1 MTSTVDPI
9 RLPQKAASNDTEI
22 DRAALAILL
31 VEIARNIDPDHH
43 ARFDG
48 VPTADRRMETLRQLL
63 VGREISELSRV
74 THLLGEPEQL
84 AEAVGG
90 VLPSAAARAPHAQL
104 GEALAPAVE
113 RAVQRSIQKSPRTL
127 TDILYPVFL
136 PAIRKS
142 IGEKI
147 DQTFQSLNETLR
159 HIFTWHGLKW
169 RFESWRT
176 GASFSEVVLKHSL
189 VYRVEHVFL
198 INRNSG
204 LLIAHVTADNAT
216 SEDPQLISSMLSA
229 IQDFVKDSFNEKEQS
244 GLDTIRFGELR
255 LWSEVG
261 PFATLVAVIRGN
273 PPEELHE
280 IVRDVLLRI
289 HDEYSQALEQF
300 DGDGSQLAGIETQ
313 LQTCVELKQ
322 EDSNQGFPWLVA
334 AAVLLVLIPAG
345 GWFFLSWQSGQ
356 RWQAYVSRLEAQ
368 PGIIVAEQKVRDG
381 QFYIS
386 GLRDP
391 LGADPQSLLSG
402 THVDPARVHS
412 QWQFYQ
418 SLEPEFVLK
427 RLTASLAP
435 PDTVRLSIVKDRI
448 VAEGEAADTWIDRA
462 RAAARQLSA
471 GGPEFDISKVRDVS
485 PEARAAEHW
494 QAYVSRLE
502 AQPGIIVAEQKVR
515 DGQFYISGLRDPLGA
530 DPQSLLSGTHVDP
543 ARVHSQW
550 QFYQSLEPE
559 FVLKRLTASLAPPD
573 TVRLS
578 IVQGRIVAEGEAAD
592 TWIDR
597 ARAAARQLSAGGPE
611 FDISKV
617 RDVSPEARAAEHWQA
632 YVSRLEAQ
640 PGIIVAEQ
648 KVRDGQFY
656 ISGLRDPLGADPQS
670 LLSGTHVDPARV
682 HSQWQFYQSLE
693 PEFVLKRLTASLA
706 PPDTVR
712 LSIVKDRIV
721 AEGEAADTWID
732 RARAAARQLSAGG
745 PEFDISKVRD
755 VSPEARAAEH
765 WQAYVSRL
773 EAQPGIIVAEQ
784 KVRDGQF
791 YISGLRDPL
800 GADPQSLLS
809 GTHVDPARVH
819 SQWQFY
825 QSLEPEFVLKRLTA
839 SLAPPDTVRLSIVKD
854 RIVAEGEA
862 PANWI
867 NRARAAAEQL
877 SADGVVLDVSQ
888 LRELNLAELNYL
900 REAIQATDIFFYSG
914 KAVPGPEQMPVLDR
928 LADQIKEFAQNARKS
943 GVTSRF
949 MLTGHADATGRE
961 TANVSISAARA
972 ETVRALLNKR
982 GVAPELLLVR
992 GAGTFEPVV
1001 PENSRT
1007 GSSTNRRVSIT
1018 VSLE

>member
-9 RLPQKAASNDTEI
+9 SLPQKAASNDTEI

-43 ARFDG
+43 VRFDG

-198 INRNSG
+198 IDRNSG

-322 EDSNQGFPWLVA
+322 EDSNQGFPWLVV

-356 RWQAYVSRLEAQ
+356 RWQAYVSRLGTQ

-402 THVDPARVHS
+402 TQVDPARVHS

-435 PDTVRLSIVKDRI
+435 PKTVRLSIVKDRI

-515 DGQFYISGLRDPLGA
+515 DGQ
-530 DPQSLLSGTHVDP
+530 
-543 ARVHSQW
+543 
-550 QFYQSLEPE
+550 
-559 FVLKRLTASLAPPD
+559 
-573 TVRLS
+573 
-578 IVQGRIVAEGEAAD
+578 
-592 TWIDR
+592 
-597 ARAAARQLSAGGPE
+597 
-611 FDISKV
+611 
-617 RDVSPEARAAEHWQA
+617 
-632 YVSRLEAQ
+632 
-640 PGIIVAEQ
+640 
-648 KVRDGQFY
+648 
-656 ISGLRDPLGADPQS
+656 
-670 LLSGTHVDPARV
+670 
-682 HSQWQFYQSLE
+682 
-693 PEFVLKRLTASLA
+693 
-706 PPDTVR
+706 
-712 LSIVKDRIV
+712 
-721 AEGEAADTWID
+721 
-732 RARAAARQLSAGG
+732 
-745 PEFDISKVRD
+745 
-755 VSPEARAAEH
+755 
-765 WQAYVSRL
+765 
-773 EAQPGIIVAEQ
+773 
-784 KVRDGQF
+784 
-791 YISGLRDPL
+791 
-800 GADPQSLLS
+800 
-809 GTHVDPARVH
+809 
-819 SQWQFY
+819 
-825 QSLEPEFVLKRLTA
+825 
-839 SLAPPDTVRLSIVKD
+839 
-854 RIVAEGEA
+854 
-862 PANWI
+862 
-867 NRARAAAEQL
+867 
-877 SADGVVLDVSQ
+877 
-888 LRELNLAELNYL
+888 
-900 REAIQATDIFFYSG
+900 
-914 KAVPGPEQMPVLDR
+914 
-928 LADQIKEFAQNARKS
+928 
-943 GVTSRF
+943 
-949 MLTGHADATGRE
+949 
-961 TANVSISAARA
+961 
-972 ETVRALLNKR
+972 
-982 GVAPELLLVR
+982 
-992 GAGTFEPVV
+992 
-1001 PENSRT
+1001 
-1007 GSSTNRRVSIT
+1007 
-1018 VSLE
+1018 

>member
-9 RLPQKAASNDTEI
+9 SLPQRAASNDTEI
-22 DRAALAILL
+22 DREALANLL
-31 VEIARNIDPDHH
+31 VEIARNVDPDYR
-43 ARFDG
+43 ARLDG
-48 VPTADRRMETLRQLL
+48 VPTADPRMETLRQLL

-74 THLLGEPEQL
+74 THLLDEPEQL
-84 AEAVGG
+84 ASAVGG

-169 RFESWRT
+169 RLEAWRT

-280 IVRDVLLRI
+280 IFRDLLLRI
-289 HDEYSQALEQF
+289 HDECSQALEQF
-300 DGDGSQLAGIETQ
+300 DGDSSQLVGVETL

-322 EDSNQGFPWLVA
+322 EDSNQGFPWLVV

-345 GWFFLSWQSGQ
+345 GWFLLSWQSGQ
-356 RWQAYVSRLEAQ
+356 RWQAYVSRLSTQ
-368 PGIIVAEQKVRDG
+368 PGIIVAEQKVHDG
-381 QFYIS
+381 QFYIA

-391 LGADPQSLLSG
+391 LAADPQALLSG
-402 THVDPARVHS
+402 TQVDPARVHS

-435 PDTVRLSIVKDRI
+435 PDSVRLSIVNDRI
-448 VAEGEAADTWIDRA
+448 VAEGEAPDTWIDRA

-471 GGPEFDISKVRDVS
+471 GGPVFDISKVRDVS

-502 AQPGIIVAEQKVR
+502 AQPGIIVAQQR
-515 DGQFYISGLRDPLGA
+515 ARGGHFYIAGLRDPLAA
-530 DPQSLLSGTHVDP
+530 DPQSLLSGTKVDP

-550 QFYQSLEPE
+550 QFYQSLDPK
-559 FVLKRLTASLAPPD
+559 FVLKRLTASLTPPKS
-573 TVRLS
+573 VRLS
-578 IVQGRIVAEGEAAD
+578 IVEDRIVAEGEAPD

-597 ARAAARQLSAGGPE
+597 ARAAARQLSAGGPV

-617 RDVSPEARAAEHWQA
+617 RDVSPEARAAEHWQT

-640 PGIIVAEQ
+640 PGIIVAQ
-648 KVRDGQFY
+648 QRARGGHFY
-656 ISGLRDPLGADPQS
+656 ISGLRDPQAADPQA
-670 LLSGTHVDPARV
+670 LLSGTGVDPARV
-682 HSQWQFYQSLE
+682 HSQWQFYQSLD
-693 PEFVLKRLTASLA
+693 PKFVLKRLVASLA
-706 PPDTVR
+706 PPKSVR
-712 LSIVKDRIV
+712 LMTIQDRIV
-721 AEGEAADTWID
+721 A
-732 RARAAARQLSAGG
+732 
-745 PEFDISKVRD
+745 V
-755 VSPEARAAEH
+755 
-765 WQAYVSRL
+765 
-773 EAQPGIIVAEQ
+773 
-784 KVRDGQF
+784 
-791 YISGLRDPL
+791 
-800 GADPQSLLS
+800 
-809 GTHVDPARVH
+809 
-819 SQWQFY
+819 
-825 QSLEPEFVLKRLTA
+825 
-839 SLAPPDTVRLSIVKD
+839 
-854 RIVAEGEA
+854 GEA
-862 PANWI
+862 PAAWI
-867 NRARAAAEQL
+867 NRARVASQQL
-877 SADGVVLDVSQ
+877 SADGLSLDISE
-888 LRELNLAELNYL
+888 LRESTPQELTHL
-900 REAIQATDIFFYSG
+900 RDAIQAVDIFFDSG
-914 KAVPGPEQMPVLDR
+914 KAVPGPEQLPVLDK
-928 LADQIKEFAQNARKS
+928 LANQLKELAKDAREA
-943 GVTSRF
+943 GVTAQF
-949 MLTGHADATGRE
+949 MLTGHSDATGRE
-961 TANVSISAARA
+961 TAKVSISAARA
-972 ETVRALLNKR
+972 ETVRALLKKR
-982 GVAPELLLVR
+982 GVDPELLLVR
-992 GAGTFEPVV
+992 GAGTFEPA
-1001 PENSRT
+1001 EAEDSRT
-1007 GSSTNRRVSIT
+1007 GSSANRRVSVT
-1018 VSLE
+1018 VNFH

>member
-1 MTSTVDPI
+1 MTSSLDPI
-9 RLPQKAASNDTEI
+9 RLPQSAASIDTEI
-22 DRAALAILL
+22 DRAALALLL
-31 VEIARNIDPDHH
+31 VEIARNVDPEHH
-43 ARFDG
+43 ARFDD
-48 VPTADRRMETLRQLL
+48 VPASDHRMETLRQLL

-74 THLLGEPEQL
+74 THLLGEAEQF
-84 AEAVGG
+84 ADAVGG
-90 VLPSAAARAPHAQL
+90 VLPSATARAPHVQL

-113 RAVQRSIQKSPRTL
+113 RAVQRSIQKSPGTL

-198 INRNSG
+198 INRKSG

-229 IQDFVKDSFNEKEQS
+229 IQDFVKDSFHEKEQS

-289 HDEYSQALEQF
+289 HDEYALALEQF
-300 DGDGSQLAGIETQ
+300 DGDNSQLVGIETR
-313 LQTCVELKQ
+313 LQTCVDMKQ
-322 EDSNQGFPWLVA
+322 EDSQQGFPWLVV
-334 AAVLLVLIPAG
+334 AAVLLVSIPAAV
-345 GWFFLSWQSGQ
+345 WLFLSWQSGQ
-356 RWQAYVSRLEAQ
+356 RWHAYVSRLEAQ
-368 PGIIVAEQKVRDG
+368 PGIIVAQQTARGG
-381 QFYIS
+381 QFYVS

-391 LGADPQSLLSG
+391 LATDPQSLLSG
-402 THVDPARVHS
+402 TQVDPAQVHS

-435 PDTVRLSIVKDRI
+435 PGSVLLSIVEGRI
-448 VAEGEAADTWIDRA
+448 VAEGEAPDTWIERA

-471 GGPEFDISKVRDVS
+471 GGPEFDISKVRDMS
-485 PEARAAEHW
+485 PEARAAERW
-494 QAYVSRLE
+494 QAYVSRLV
-502 AQPGIIVAEQKVR
+502 AQPGIIVAEQTAR
-515 DGQFYISGLRDPLGA
+515 GGQFYISGLRDPLGA
-530 DPQSLLSGTHVDP
+530 DPQSLLSGTQVDP
-543 ARVHSQW
+543 ARVHSRW

-559 FVLKRLTASLAPPD
+559 FVLKRLTASLAPPES
-573 TVRLS
+573 VLLS
-578 IVQGRIVAEGEAAD
+578 IVQGR
-592 TWIDR
+592 
-597 ARAAARQLSAGGPE
+597 L
-611 FDISKV
+611 
-617 RDVSPEARAAEHWQA
+617 
-632 YVSRLEAQ
+632 
-640 PGIIVAEQ
+640 
-648 KVRDGQFY
+648 
-656 ISGLRDPLGADPQS
+656 
-670 LLSGTHVDPARV
+670 
-682 HSQWQFYQSLE
+682 
-693 PEFVLKRLTASLA
+693 
-706 PPDTVR
+706 
-712 LSIVKDRIV
+712 
-721 AEGEAADTWID
+721 
-732 RARAAARQLSAGG
+732 
-745 PEFDISKVRD
+745 
-755 VSPEARAAEH
+755 
-765 WQAYVSRL
+765 
-773 EAQPGIIVAEQ
+773 
-784 KVRDGQF
+784 
-791 YISGLRDPL
+791 
-800 GADPQSLLS
+800 
-809 GTHVDPARVH
+809 
-819 SQWQFY
+819 
-825 QSLEPEFVLKRLTA
+825 
-839 SLAPPDTVRLSIVKD
+839 
-854 RIVAEGEA
+854 VAEGEA

-914 KAVPGPEQMPVLDR
+914 KAVPGPEQTPVLDR
-928 LADQIKEFAQNARKS
+928 LADQIKEFAQKARKS
-943 GVTSRF
+943 GATARF

-961 TANVSISAARA
+961 TANVSISASRA

-982 GVAPELLLVR
+982 GVAPELLVVR

-1018 VSLE
+1018 ISLE

>member
-9 RLPQKAASNDTEI
+9 SLPKRTASNDTEI
-22 DRAALAILL
+22 DREALARLL
-31 VEIARNIDPDHH
+31 IEIARNVDPDYR

-48 VPTADRRMETLRQLL
+48 VPSADPRMETLRQLL
-63 VGREISELSRV
+63 VSREISELSRV
-74 THLLGEPEQL
+74 THLLDEPEQL
-84 AEAVGG
+84 AAAVGD

-198 INRNSG
+198 ISRNSG
-204 LLIAHVTADNAT
+204 LLIAHVAADNAT

-244 GLDTIRFGELR
+244 SLDTIRFGDLR

-261 PFATLVAVIRGN
+261 QFATLVSVIRGN

-289 HDEYSQALEQF
+289 HEECSQALGEF
-300 DGDGSQLAGIETQ
+300 DGDSSQLAGVEAQ

-322 EDSNQGFPWLVA
+322 EEANQGFPWLVVV
-334 AAVLLVLIPAG
+334 AVLLLLVPAG
-345 GWFFLSWQSGQ
+345 GWVLLSWQSGQ
-356 RWQAYVSRLEAQ
+356 RWQAYVSRLETQ
-368 PGIIVAEQKVRDG
+368 PGIIVAEQKIRDG
-381 QFYIS
+381 QFYVA

-391 LGADPQSLLSG
+391 LSADPQSLLSG
-402 THVDPARVHS
+402 TQVDPARVHS
-412 QWQFYQ
+412 QWKFYQ

-427 RLTASLAP
+427 RLTASLYP
-435 PDTVRLSIVKDRI
+435 PDTVRFSIVNDRI
-448 VAEGEAADTWIDRA
+448 IAEGEAPDTWIDKA

-494 QAYVSRLE
+494 QYYVSRLE
-502 AQPGIIVAEQKVR
+502 AQPGIIVAQQTER
-515 DGQFYISGLRDPLGA
+515 GGDFYISGLRDPLAA
-530 DPQSLLSGTHVDP
+530 DPQALLHGTEVDP

-550 QFYQSLEPE
+550 QFYQSLDPK
-559 FVLKRLTASLAPPD
+559 FVVKRLQASLTPPKS
-573 TVRLS
+573 VLLS
-578 IVQGRIVAEGEAAD
+578 IIQGRIV
-592 TWIDR
+592 
-597 ARAAARQLSAGGPE
+597 
-611 FDISKV
+611 V
-617 RDVSPEARAAEHWQA
+617 V
-632 YVSRLEAQ
+632 
-640 PGIIVAEQ
+640 
-648 KVRDGQFY
+648 
-656 ISGLRDPLGADPQS
+656 
-670 LLSGTHVDPARV
+670 
-682 HSQWQFYQSLE
+682 
-693 PEFVLKRLTASLA
+693 
-706 PPDTVR
+706 
-712 LSIVKDRIV
+712 
-721 AEGEAADTWID
+721 
-732 RARAAARQLSAGG
+732 
-745 PEFDISKVRD
+745 
-755 VSPEARAAEH
+755 
-765 WQAYVSRL
+765 
-773 EAQPGIIVAEQ
+773 
-784 KVRDGQF
+784 
-791 YISGLRDPL
+791 
-800 GADPQSLLS
+800 
-809 GTHVDPARVH
+809 
-819 SQWQFY
+819 
-825 QSLEPEFVLKRLTA
+825 
-839 SLAPPDTVRLSIVKD
+839 
-854 RIVAEGEA
+854 GEA

-888 LRELNLAELNYL
+888 LQELNLAELNDL

-914 KAVPGPEQMPVLDR
+914 KVVPGPEQTPVLDR
-928 LADQIKEFAQNARKS
+928 LADQIKEFAENARKS
-943 GVTSRF
+943 GVTARF
-949 MLTGHADATGRE
+949 MLTGHSDATGRE
-961 TANVSISAARA
+961 TANASISAARA

-992 GAGTFEPVV
+992 GAGTFEPLV
-1001 PENSRT
+1001 PENSQT

-1018 VSLE
+1018 VNLD

>member
-9 RLPQKAASNDTEI
+9 TLPQRTASNDTEI
-22 DRAALAILL
+22 DREALARLL
-31 VEIARNIDPDHH
+31 IEIARNVDPDYR

-48 VPTADRRMETLRQLL
+48 VPTADPRMETLRQLL
-63 VGREISELSRV
+63 VSREISELSRV
-74 THLLGEPEQL
+74 THLLDEPEQL
-84 AEAVGG
+84 AAAVGD
-90 VLPSAAARAPHAQL
+90 VLSSAAARAPHAQL

-189 VYRVEHVFL
+189 IYRVEHVFL

-244 GLDTIRFGELR
+244 GLDTIRFGDLR

-261 PFATLVAVIRGN
+261 PFATLVSVIRGN

-289 HDEYSQALEQF
+289 HDECSQALEQF
-300 DGDGSQLAGIETQ
+300 DGDSTQLAGIEAQ

-322 EDSNQGFPWLVA
+322 EESNQGFPWLVVA
-334 AAVLLVLIPAG
+334 AALLILIPAG

-356 RWQAYVSRLEAQ
+356 RWQAYVSRLETQ
-368 PGIIVAEQKVRDG
+368 PGIIVAEQKMRGG
-381 QFYIS
+381 QFYIA

-402 THVDPARVHS
+402 TQVDPARVHS
-412 QWQFYQ
+412 QWQLYQ

-427 RLTASLAP
+427 RLTASLTP
-435 PDTVRLSIVKDRI
+435 PDTVRLSIVNDRI
-448 VAEGEAADTWIDRA
+448 VAEGEAPDTWIDRA

-494 QAYVSRLE
+494 QAYVSRLGT
-502 AQPGIIVAEQKVR
+502 QPGIIVAEQKIR
-515 DGQFYISGLRDPLGA
+515 DGQFYIAGLRDPLGA
-530 DPQSLLSGTHVDP
+530 DPQSLLSGTQVDP

-559 FVLKRLTASLAPPD
+559 FVLKRLTASLYPPD

-578 IVQGRIVAEGEAAD
+578 IVNDRIVAEGEAPD

-617 RDVSPEARAAEHWQA
+617 RDVSPEARAAEHWQY

-640 PGIIVAEQ
+640 PGIIVAQ
-648 KVRDGQFY
+648 QTARGGHFY
-656 ISGLRDPLGADPQS
+656 ISGLRDPLAADPQA
-670 LLSGTHVDPARV
+670 LLSGTQVDPDRV
-682 HSQWQFYQSLE
+682 HSQWQFYQSLD
-693 PEFVLKRLTASLA
+693 PKFVVKRLTASLT
-706 PPDTVR
+706 PPKSVQ
-712 LSIVKDRIV
+712 LSIIQGRIV
-721 AEGEAADTWID
+721 
-732 RARAAARQLSAGG
+732 
-745 PEFDISKVRD
+745 V
-755 VSPEARAAEH
+755 V
-765 WQAYVSRL
+765 
-773 EAQPGIIVAEQ
+773 
-784 KVRDGQF
+784 
-791 YISGLRDPL
+791 
-800 GADPQSLLS
+800 
-809 GTHVDPARVH
+809 
-819 SQWQFY
+819 
-825 QSLEPEFVLKRLTA
+825 
-839 SLAPPDTVRLSIVKD
+839 
-854 RIVAEGEA
+854 GEA
-862 PANWI
+862 PAAWI
-867 NRARAAAEQL
+867 NRAQAAAEQL

-888 LRELNLAELNYL
+888 LHELDLAELNHL
-900 REAIQATDIFFYSG
+900 REAIQTTDIFFSSG
-914 KAVPGPEQMPVLDR
+914 KVVPGPEQVPVLDR
-928 LADQIKEFAQNARKS
+928 LAGQIKEFAQDARKS
-943 GVTSRF
+943 GVTARF
-949 MLTGHADATGRE
+949 MLTGHSDATGRE
-961 TANVSISAARA
+961 TANASISAARA

-992 GAGTFEPVV
+992 GAGTFEPAV
-1001 PENSRT
+1001 PENSQT
-1007 GSSTNRRVSIT
+1007 GSSTNRRVSVT
-1018 VSLE
+1018 VNLD

>member
-9 RLPQKAASNDTEI
+9 SLPQRAASNDTEI
-22 DRAALAILL
+22 DREALANLL
-31 VEIARNIDPDHH
+31 VEIARNVDPDYR
-43 ARFDG
+43 ARLDG
-48 VPTADRRMETLRQLL
+48 VPTADPRMETLRQLL

-74 THLLGEPEQL
+74 THLLDEPEQL
-84 AEAVGG
+84 ASAVGG

-169 RFESWRT
+169 RFEAWRT

-204 LLIAHVTADNAT
+204 LLIAHVTAENAT

-280 IVRDVLLRI
+280 IFRDVLLRI
-289 HDEYSQALEQF
+289 HDEGPQALEQF
-300 DGDGSQLAGIETQ
+300 GGDSSQLVGVETL

-322 EDSNQGFPWLVA
+322 EDSNQGFPWLVV

-345 GWFFLSWQSGQ
+345 GWFLLSWQSGQ
-356 RWQAYVSRLEAQ
+356 RWQAYVSRLSTQ

-381 QFYIS
+381 QFYIA

-391 LGADPQSLLSG
+391 LAADPQALLSG
-402 THVDPARVHS
+402 TQVDPARVHS

-435 PDTVRLSIVKDRI
+435 PDSVRLSIVNDRI
-448 VAEGEAADTWIDRA
+448 VAEGEAPDTWIDRA

-471 GGPEFDISKVRDVS
+471 GGPVFDISKVRDVS
-485 PEARAAEHW
+485 PEARAAERW

-502 AQPGIIVAEQKVR
+502 TQPGIIVAEQKMR
-515 DGQFYISGLRDPLGA
+515 DGQFYIAGLRDPLAA
-530 DPQSLLSGTHVDP
+530 DPQALLSGTQIDP

-550 QFYQSLEPE
+550 QFYQSLDPK
-559 FVLKRLTASLAPPD
+559 FVLKRLTASLTPPKS
-573 TVRLS
+573 VRLS
-578 IVQGRIVAEGEAAD
+578 IVEDRIVAEGEAPD

-597 ARAAARQLSAGGPE
+597 ARAAARQLSAGGPV

-617 RDVSPEARAAEHWQA
+617 RDVSPEAREAEHWQT

-640 PGIIVAEQ
+640 PGIIVAQ
-648 KVRDGQFY
+648 QRARGGHFY
-656 ISGLRDPLGADPQS
+656 ISGLRDPQAADPQA
-670 LLSGTHVDPARV
+670 LLSGTGVDPARV
-682 HSQWQFYQSLE
+682 HSQWQFYQSLD
-693 PEFVLKRLTASLA
+693 PKFVLKRLVASLA
-706 PPDTVR
+706 PPKSVR
-712 LSIVKDRIV
+712 LMTIQDRIV
-721 AEGEAADTWID
+721 A
-732 RARAAARQLSAGG
+732 
-745 PEFDISKVRD
+745 V
-755 VSPEARAAEH
+755 
-765 WQAYVSRL
+765 
-773 EAQPGIIVAEQ
+773 
-784 KVRDGQF
+784 
-791 YISGLRDPL
+791 
-800 GADPQSLLS
+800 
-809 GTHVDPARVH
+809 
-819 SQWQFY
+819 
-825 QSLEPEFVLKRLTA
+825 
-839 SLAPPDTVRLSIVKD
+839 
-854 RIVAEGEA
+854 GEA
-862 PANWI
+862 PAAWI
-867 NRARAAAEQL
+867 NRARVASQQL
-877 SADGVVLDVSQ
+877 SADGLSLDISE
-888 LRELNLAELNYL
+888 LRESTPQELTHL
-900 REAIQATDIFFYSG
+900 RDAIQAVDIFFDSG
-914 KAVPGPEQMPVLDR
+914 KAVPGPEQLPVLDK
-928 LADQIKEFAQNARKS
+928 LANQLKELAKDAREA
-943 GVTSRF
+943 GVTAQF
-949 MLTGHADATGRE
+949 MLTGHSDATGRE
-961 TANVSISAARA
+961 TAKVSISAARA
-972 ETVRALLNKR
+972 ETVRALLKKR
-982 GVAPELLLVR
+982 GVDPELLLVR
-992 GAGTFEPVV
+992 GAGTFEPA
-1001 PENSRT
+1001 EAEDSRT
-1007 GSSTNRRVSIT
+1007 GSSANRRVSVT
-1018 VSLE
+1018 VNFH

>member
-9 RLPQKAASNDTEI
+9 SLAQKAASNDTEI
-22 DRAALAILL
+22 DREALASLL
-31 VEIARNIDPDHH
+31 VEIARNVDPDYR

-48 VPTADRRMETLRQLL
+48 VPTADPRMATLRQLL

-74 THLLGEPEQL
+74 THLLDEPEQL
-84 AEAVGG
+84 ASAVGG

-169 RFESWRT
+169 RFEAWRT

-229 IQDFVKDSFNEKEQS
+229 IQDFVKDSFNETEQS

-280 IVRDVLLRI
+280 IFRDVLFRI
-289 HDEYSQALEQF
+289 HDECSQALEQF
-300 DGDGSQLAGIETQ
+300 DGDSSQLAGIESQ

-322 EDSNQGFPWLVA
+322 EDSNQGFPWLVV
-334 AAVLLVLIPAG
+334 AAVLLVLIPTG
-345 GWFFLSWQSGQ
+345 GWLLLSWQSGQ
-356 RWQAYVSRLEAQ
+356 RWQAYVSRLSTQ

-381 QFYIS
+381 QFYIA

-391 LGADPQSLLSG
+391 LAADPQALLSG
-402 THVDPARVHS
+402 TQIDPARVHS

-427 RLTASLAP
+427 RLTASLTP
-435 PDTVRLSIVKDRI
+435 PKSVRLSIVEDRI
-448 VAEGEAADTWIDRA
+448 VAEGEAPDTWIDRA

-471 GGPEFDISKVRDVS
+471 GGPVFDISKVRDVS

-494 QAYVSRLE
+494 QAYVSRLSS
-502 AQPGIIVAEQKVR
+502 QPGIIVAEQKVH
-515 DGQFYISGLRDPLGA
+515 DGQFYIAGLRDPLAA
-530 DPQSLLSGTHVDP
+530 DPQALLSGTQIDP

-559 FVLKRLTASLAPPD
+559 FVLKRLTASLTPPKS
-573 TVRLS
+573 VRLS
-578 IVQGRIVAEGEAAD
+578 IVEDRIVAEGEAPD

-597 ARAAARQLSAGGPE
+597 ARAAARQLSAGGPV

-617 RDVSPEARAAEHWQA
+617 RDVSPEARAAEHWQH

-640 PGIIVAEQ
+640 PGIIVAQ
-648 KVRDGQFY
+648 QTAKGGHFY
-656 ISGLRDPLGADPQS
+656 ISGLRDPQAADPQA
-670 LLSGTHVDPARV
+670 LLSGTGVDPARV
-682 HSQWQFYQSLE
+682 HSHWQFYQSLD
-693 PEFVLKRLTASLA
+693 PKFVAKRLVASLT
-706 PPDTVR
+706 PPDSVR
-712 LSIVKDRIV
+712 FSIIKDRIV
-721 AEGEAADTWID
+721 VVGEAPAAWID
-732 RARAAARQLSAGG
+732 RARVAAQQL
-745 PEFDISKVRD
+745 
-755 VSPEARAAEH
+755 AA
-765 WQAYVSRL
+765 
-773 EAQPGIIVAEQ
+773 
-784 KVRDGQF
+784 DG
-791 YISGLRDPL
+791 L
-800 GADPQSLLS
+800 
-809 GTHVDPARVH
+809 
-819 SQWQFY
+819 
-825 QSLEPEFVLKRLTA
+825 SLEISE
-839 SLAPPDTVRLSIVKD
+839 
-854 RIVAEGEA
+854 
-862 PANWI
+862 
-867 NRARAAAEQL
+867 
-877 SADGVVLDVSQ
+877 
-888 LRELNLAELNYL
+888 LRELTPQKLTHL
-900 REAIQATDIFFYSG
+900 REAIQAVDIFFDSG
-914 KAVPGPEQMPVLDR
+914 KAVPGPEQLPVLDK
-928 LADQIKEFAQNARKS
+928 LANHLKELAKDARKA
-943 GVTSRF
+943 GVTAQF
-949 MLTGHADATGRE
+949 MLTGHSDATGRE

-972 ETVRALLNKR
+972 ETVRALLKKR
-982 GVAPELLLVR
+982 GVDPELLLVR
-992 GAGTFEPVV
+992 GAGTFEPAET
-1001 PENSRT
+1001 ENSRT
-1007 GSSTNRRVSIT
+1007 GSSANRRVSVT
-1018 VSLE
+1018 VNFH